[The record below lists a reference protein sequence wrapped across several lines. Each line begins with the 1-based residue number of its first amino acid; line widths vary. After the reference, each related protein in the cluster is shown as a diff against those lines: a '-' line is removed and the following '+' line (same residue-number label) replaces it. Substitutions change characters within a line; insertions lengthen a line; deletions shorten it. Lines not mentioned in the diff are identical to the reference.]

1 MKPTKTYSKVFAID
15 IDGCIMPPNRSEV
28 DLSKLQKLKD
38 YCHFVRN
45 NPEYPQI
52 LIYTGRSQ
60 GYVEFLSQVLGF
72 TDCPYELPFVIENGT
87 ALYFPQT
94 KKTMNI
100 LSAEKQEVV
109 ETARQLL
116 HSSFKGNAFE
126 PKENIITINP
136 KNDETVE
143 ELKEKIILILDEQ
156 SLLCKLTITNSAS
169 SVDILPKG
177 IDKLFG
183 LHYVVS
189 SYLSVDT
196 KIIAI
201 GDSETDLIVLENC
214 DTAYVPSN
222 ASNVVKNIISRKYGK
237 ASILSY
243 SHINAVLNVICI
255 HTGISSLNP

>member
-1 MKPTKTYSKVFAID
+1 MKPTKTYTKVFAID

-45 NPEYPQI
+45 NPAYPQI

-72 TDCPYELPFVIENGT
+72 TDCPHELPFVIENGT

-109 ETARQLL
+109 GTARQLL

-136 KNDETVE
+136 KSDETVE

-156 SLLCKLTITNSAS
+156 SLLCKITITNSAS

-177 IDKLFG
+177 INKLFG
-183 LHYVVS
+183 LQYVLNN
-189 SYLSVDT
+189 YLSTNT
-196 KIIAI
+196 KIISI
-201 GDSETDLIVLENC
+201 GDSSTDKDVLLSSDEAFC
-214 DTAYVPSN
+214 PSN
-222 ASNVVKNIISRKYGK
+222 ASADLKETLLGQFGK
-237 ASILSY
+237 CALLEEQ
-243 SHINAVLNVICI
+243 HIDAVLKII
-255 HTGISSLNP
+255 DIKTKFS